1 MRTSVILSILL
12 VVIIVES
19 TALSLPYI
27 STLNPFK
34 TASLKSNAQPVSFPF
49 TDFNRPISNNT
60 DHDLNPTY
68 DGSWEIDLDSS
79 LIASARSNV
88 TEAEMAFAPSSTS
101 ESTSIPTIIVQERAD
116 GLLRVEYFAQ
126 SWPHTYGLV
135 LYNSTAPGWTAG
147 SSVTMLFKSFGPP
160 SAVNPQLAPRPNGN
174 LDILVGGATVLSEYP
189 IAWANLSSLYVYGYP
204 GSSFIGGTVEINFYQ
219 VSQG

>member
-1 MRTSVILSILL
+1 MRANVILSILL
-12 VVIIVES
+12 AVIILES
-19 TALSLPYI
+19 TALSLPYL
-27 STLNPFK
+27 STINPFK
-34 TASLKSNAQPVSFPF
+34 TASLRSNAQPISFPF
-49 TDFNRPISNNT
+49 TDFNQPISNNT

-68 DGSWEIDLDSS
+68 GGSWELDIDSS
-79 LIASARSNV
+79 LVPSGRSNV

-135 LYNSTAPGWTAG
+135 LYNSTTPGWTAG
-147 SSVTMLFKSFGPP
+147 TSVTILFKSFGPP

-174 LDILVGGATVLSEYP
+174 LDILVGGITMLSGYP
-189 IAWANLSSLYVYGYP
+189 IAWANLSELYVYGYP
-204 GSSFIGGTVEINFYQ
+204 GSSFIGGTVQIGFFQ
-219 VSQG
+219 LS